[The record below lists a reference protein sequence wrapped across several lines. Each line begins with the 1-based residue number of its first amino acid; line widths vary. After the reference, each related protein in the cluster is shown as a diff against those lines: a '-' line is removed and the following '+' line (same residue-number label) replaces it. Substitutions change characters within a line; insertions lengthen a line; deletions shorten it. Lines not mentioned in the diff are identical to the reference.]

1 VIYAQLILEYLKVI
15 FSAPVIAAVVAFTVL
30 AIFREDI
37 KALLLRFAKIR
48 LPGGTEVSISQA
60 AKLEED
66 PEKPLPKPPPSD
78 PAALALPS
86 DLDRKQIEE
95 VRQLLDAERARAYL
109 WEYRYLNYF
118 LAFHTQQVL
127 DWFASLPNRTSMALF
142 DSVWLPLIP
151 STDERRAI
159 ITALQAH
166 YLILVQNELV
176 EVTPKGREYIA
187 WRGPLPQLKT

>member
-1 VIYAQLILEYLKVI
+1 VIHAQLVLEYLKVL
-15 FSAPVIAAVVAFTVL
+15 FSAPVLAAVVAFTV
-30 AIFREDI
+30 ICVFREDI

-60 AKLEED
+60 AKLEESPD
-66 PEKPLPKPPPSD
+66 KPLPKPPPSD
-78 PAALALPS
+78 SAALSLPS
-86 DLDRKQIEE
+86 DLDKKQIEE

-127 DWFASLPNRTSMALF
+127 DWFASLPNRTSMSLY

-151 STDERRAI
+151 SAEERRAI

-187 WRGPLPQLKT
+187 WRGPLPQPKT

>member
-1 VIYAQLILEYLKVI
+1 M
-15 FSAPVIAAVVAFTVL
+15 
-30 AIFREDI
+30 
-37 KALLLRFAKIR
+37 
-48 LPGGTEVSISQA
+48 
-60 AKLEED
+60 
-66 PEKPLPKPPPSD
+66 
-78 PAALALPS
+78 
-86 DLDRKQIEE
+86 
-95 VRQLLDAERARAYL
+95 LDAERARAYL
-109 WEYRYLNYF
+109 WEYRYLNHF

-176 EVTPKGREYIA
+176 EVTPKGARIHRVARTVTATKDLTREMQRTTDRPYA
-187 WRGPLPQLKT
+187 

>member
-1 VIYAQLILEYLKVI
+1 MIYAQLILEYLKVI

-95 VRQLLDAERARAYL
+95 VQQLLDAERARI
-109 WEYRYLNYF
+109 
-118 LAFHTQQVL
+118 
-127 DWFASLPNRTSMALF
+127 
-142 DSVWLPLIP
+142 SVGVSVSEPLSRI
-151 STDERRAI
+151 SYAAGTR
-159 ITALQAH
+159 
-166 YLILVQNELV
+166 LVRV
-176 EVTPKGREYIA
+176 IA
-187 WRGPLPQLKT
+187 QPHVNGTL